1 MSFRSRL
8 ALATVAAVAC
18 IAGILYCAFTGYITW
33 QVAGALF
40 VCTYALFAW
49 IMLVCKEDS
58 FVQGVFEDYAFRSF
72 SMPGVIFSLDWDGIK
87 FLILAKL
94 LFAAISAVLSIGCFL
109 IVTAFSVLVAAVMFP
124 FVLPGMV
131 HETPD
136 EPPVNPAPPPPP
148 AP

>member
-8 ALATVAAVAC
+8 ILAIVVAVAC
-18 IAGILYCAFTGYITW
+18 VAGILYCAFTGYYPWST
-33 QVAGALF
+33 AGVLF

-58 FVQGVFEDYAFRSF
+58 FVQDIFLDYAFRSF

-94 LFAAISAVLSIGCFL
+94 LFAAISAILSIGCFV
-109 IVTAFSVLVAAVMFP
+109 IVMAFSVLVAAVMFP

-131 HETPD
+131 HETPE
-136 EPPVNPAPPPPP
+136 EPPVNPAPP